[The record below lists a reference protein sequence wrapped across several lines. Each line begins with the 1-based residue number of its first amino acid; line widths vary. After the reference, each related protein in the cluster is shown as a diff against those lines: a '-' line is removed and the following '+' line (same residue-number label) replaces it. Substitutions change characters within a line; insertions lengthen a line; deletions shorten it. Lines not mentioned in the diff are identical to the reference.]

1 MMIRL
6 LAGCL
11 LSIALSGACFA
22 QPAQERQVLCIA
34 HRGARSVAPENTLEA
49 FRIGIERFDADM
61 IELDVH
67 LSRDGVPVVVHDD
80 TLERC
85 SNVATR
91 FPDRKPWRVG
101 DFTAAELVSLD
112 AGSWFVEKDPFG
124 QIAAGAVSA
133 ADLERFR
140 SGRIH
145 IPTLKQVLGLVA
157 ASRVRVNIELKNFPM
172 FYEGLAEK
180 VIAEVRAAGLADMT
194 VLSSFDHELLVHV
207 QTIAPDIEIAALCDQ
222 PVYPIAGYLV
232 GQIGADGF
240 NPGSDVVGIGSLA
253 WHRTGAVREDVIR
266 TAREAGLKVC
276 VWTVNDPV
284 EMKALIRAGVD
295 GIFTDFPQRMKALG
309 N

>member
-11 LSIALSGACFA
+11 LSIALSAVCFA
-22 QPAQERQVLCIA
+22 QSPEERQVLCIA
-34 HRGARSVAPENTLEA
+34 HRGARSVAPENTLDA
-49 FRIGIERFDADM
+49 FRIGIERFGADM

-85 SNVATR
+85 SDVATR
-91 FPDRKPWRVG
+91 FPDRRPWRVG
-101 DFTAAELVSLD
+101 DFTAAELLTLD

-124 QIAAGAVSA
+124 QIAAGAVPT

-140 SGRIH
+140 SGRVH
-145 IPTLKQVLGLVA
+145 IPTLRQVLGLAA
-157 ASRVRVNIELKNFPM
+157 ASRVRVNVELKNFPM
-172 FYEGLAEK
+172 FYDGLAEK
-180 VIAEVRAAGLADMT
+180 VIAEVRAAGIADVT
-194 VLSSFDHELLVHV
+194 VLSSFDHELLTHV

-222 PVYPIAGYLV
+222 PVYPIGGYLV

-253 WHRTGAVREDVIR
+253 WHRTGAVREDVILA
-266 TAREAGLKVC
+266 AREAGLKVC

-295 GIFTDFPQRMKALG
+295 GIFTDFPQRMKALE